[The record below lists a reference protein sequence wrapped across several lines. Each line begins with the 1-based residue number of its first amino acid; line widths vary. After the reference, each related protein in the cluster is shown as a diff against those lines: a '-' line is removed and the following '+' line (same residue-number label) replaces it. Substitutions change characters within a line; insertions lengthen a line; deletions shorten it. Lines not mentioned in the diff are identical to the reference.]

1 MSLPIASEKSGIDW
15 SGIEGNET
23 DGIEGI
29 AGMMSRADFV
39 MLSIRLLRREAVLNA
54 NMTTRPINRVF
65 ICCTTPLCRS
75 FYLRFGIDRKARLA
89 RPETI

>member
-1 MSLPIASEKSGIDW
+1 MSLPVASEKSGIDW

-39 MLSIRLLRREAVLNA
+39 MLSIRLLRREQ
-54 NMTTRPINRVF
+54 
-65 ICCTTPLCRS
+65 
-75 FYLRFGIDRKARLA
+75 Y
-89 RPETI
+89 